1 LDAAARQR
9 LQSHYKG
16 LYGFALTLARSG
28 DEARDLV
35 QETALKALAANNVP
49 TDATAFRVW
58 LFRIL
63 HNSWRDR
70 VRRSHTSP
78 KAPLEDIDRDVH
90 LGEWVTLHE
99 RGINALAVRMS
110 FAKLSH
116 DHRQVIALIDVA
128 GFKYGEAS
136 TLLRIPLGT
145 VMSRLA
151 RARQAL
157 LTAMGEARV
166 VPLARDSVR
175 SKA

>member
-1 LDAAARQR
+1 LDAAAKQR

-16 LYGFALTLARSG
+16 LHGFALTLARSG

-35 QETALKALAANNVP
+35 QETALKALAAHNVP
-49 TDATAFRVW
+49 TDAAAFRVW

-70 VRRSHTSP
+70 ERHSYASP
-78 KAPLEDIDRDVH
+78 KAPLEDMDRNVH

-99 RGINALAVRMS
+99 RGINAIAVRMS
-110 FAKLSH
+110 FAKLSR
-116 DHRQVIALIDVA
+116 DHQQVIALIDVA

-136 TLLRIPLGT
+136 ALLQIPLGT

-157 LTAMGEARV
+157 LAAMGEARV
-166 VPLARDSVR
+166 IPLARDSVQ

>member
-1 LDAAARQR
+1 VDAAATQR
-9 LQSHYKG
+9 LQFHYKG

-35 QETALKALAANNVP
+35 QEAALKALAANNVP

-70 VRRSHTSP
+70 VRRNDTSP
-78 KAPLEDIDRDVH
+78 KAPLEDIDRNVH
-90 LGEWVTLHE
+90 FSEWVTLHE
-99 RGINALAVRMS
+99 RTINALAVRMS
-110 FAKLSH
+110 FAKLSR
-116 DHRQVIALIDVA
+116 DHQQVIALIDVA

-136 TLLRIPLGT
+136 ALLQIPLGT

-157 LTAMGEARV
+157 LAAMGEARV
-166 VPLARDSVR
+166 IPITRASVR